1 MNAPSFI
8 EVAYTDFL
16 YRLLFLSRAWF
27 FNLLPFS
34 LGDLF
39 YLLFFLVAF
48 YQLLQLK
55 LAQWKNAFISFL
67 TILSLLFLWFQLSWG
82 MNYHKTPLLEKL
94 PGENQYTL
102 EELTQL
108 TRHLAENANE
118 LHLVLSPEEE
128 KEVTYPLSRRA
139 IIEKIAYH
147 IPNSSLPGKVKTS
160 FYSLPLT
167 YMGFSGYLNPFTLEA
182 QVNGLIPKLEIPVT
196 AAHEIAHQQG
206 YAAENEANFI
216 AFLHT
221 YNHPDKRIKYAAVL
235 FAFKYTFNEL
245 AKVDPE
251 KAQEIKCLLYPG
263 IIANYA
269 VTNRFWKKFQN
280 PFEPYFKKSYD
291 AYLKANN
298 QAKGIQSYKEVT
310 LLLIKGYKVNPRFMI
325 PTNNL

>member
-8 EVAYTDFL
+8 EIGYTNFL

-55 LAQWKNAFISFL
+55 LAHWKKAFISFL
-67 TILSLLFLWFQLSWG
+67 ATLSLLFLWFQLSWG
-82 MNYHKTPLLEKL
+82 MNYHRTPLLEKL

-108 TRHLAENANE
+108 TIHLAENANE

-139 IIEKIAYH
+139 IIEKIAH
-147 IPNSSLPGKVKTS
+147 RIPNSPLPGKVKIS
-160 FYSLPLT
+160 FFSIPLS

-182 QVNGLIPKLEIPVT
+182 QVNGQIPKLEIPVT

-216 AFLHT
+216 AFLNT

-263 IIANYA
+263 IIANYTT
-269 VTNRFWKKFQN
+269 TNRFWRKFQN

-298 QAKGIQSYKEVT
+298 QTKGIQSYNEVI
-310 LLLIKGYKVNPRFMI
+310 LLLIKGFKVNPRFMI
-325 PTNNL
+325 PTKNL